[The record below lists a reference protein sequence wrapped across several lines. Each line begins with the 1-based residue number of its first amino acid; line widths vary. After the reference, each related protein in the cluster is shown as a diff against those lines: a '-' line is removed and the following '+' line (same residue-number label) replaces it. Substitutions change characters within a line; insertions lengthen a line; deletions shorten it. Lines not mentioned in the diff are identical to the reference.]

1 MIRFARRLLIP
12 LVATIPWVTTASAA
26 PTLRLAV
33 LELRDSSNAGA
44 AGMAYLTDLVRGS
57 ASRALPSERA
67 CVLTRESLE
76 PLLPAGTT
84 LAECA
89 DGACEVE
96 IGRRVG
102 ADYVVSGE
110 LLRFGGA
117 LRLLLKL
124 HHCRS
129 GAFLG
134 SEPVAGPDL
143 PALERGLSDAA
154 DRLWAR
160 LKQHAGIVPATP
172 PAETPAARAVHDT
185 LFVADSVPEPTR
197 RRHERSSR
205 RVTAT
210 RPVPLAGSTQTI
222 VHLSAD
228 RSVVVGEE
236 FMWTAS
242 DNGRDLDWHEA
253 WQWCA
258 QCRAGGWSDWR
269 LPAIEE
275 LEALNAPAAAD
286 EHGASTR
293 TRILLA
299 EEFQLSARLLWT
311 VSMASAGVGLQLD
324 AGHGTRVAAPFA
336 DRRGAR
342 VICVR
347 RRTD

>member
-1 MIRFARRLLIP
+1 MRRLVLS
-12 LVATIPWVTTASAA
+12 LVVTLPWATAASAA
-26 PTLRLAV
+26 PLLRLAV

-44 AGMAYLTDLVRGS
+44 AGTAYLTDLVRGL

-134 SEPVAGPDL
+134 SEPVAGADVT
-143 PALERGLSDAA
+143 ALERGRSDAA

-160 LKQHAGIVPATP
+160 LRQHAGIALVTP
-172 PAETPAARAVHDT
+172 SAGPPGARAIHDT
-185 LFVADSVPEPTR
+185 LFVPDSVPAPVS
-197 RRHERSSR
+197 RRHERTSR
-205 RVTAT
+205 RVTAP
-210 RPVPLAGSTQTI
+210 RPVPLAGSPQTT

-228 RSVVVGEE
+228 RSVVMGEE
-236 FMWTAS
+236 FMWTAA
-242 DNGRDLDWHEA
+242 DNGSDLDWHEA

-258 QCRAGGWSDWR
+258 QCRAGDWSDWR
-269 LPAIEE
+269 LPSIEE
-275 LEALNAPAAAD
+275 FEALAVPAAS
-286 EHGASTR
+286 EEPGAASR
-293 TRILLA
+293 TRSPLA

-311 VSMASAGVGLQLD
+311 VSMARAGVGLQLD
-324 AGHGTRVAAPFA
+324 AGHGTRVAVPFA